1 MQTQSIYTG
10 ERSEKTIE
18 QASTPL
24 PSAQVLSRVRLF
36 ATPWTVARQA
46 LLSMGS
52 SRQEYWSGLP
62 GPPPGDFP
70 DPGIEPESLT
80 SPHWQAG
87 FLPLVPPGKAFSDLL

>member
-10 ERSEKTIE
+10 ERSEKTME

-52 SRQEYWSGLP
+52 SRQEYWSGLLCP
-62 GPPPGDFP
+62 LSKDLP
-70 DPGIEPESLT
+70 DPGTEPP
-80 SPHWQAG
+80 SPALANG
-87 FLPLVPPGKAFSDLL
+87 FFTTAAPWEGLCLD

>member
-10 ERSEKTIE
+10 ERSEKTME

-52 SRQEYWSGLP
+52 SRQEYWSGLLCP
-62 GPPPGDFP
+62 LSKALP
-70 DPGIEPESLT
+70 DPGTEAP
-80 SPHWQAG
+80 SPALANG
-87 FLPLVPPGKAFSDLL
+87 FFTTAAPWEGLCLD